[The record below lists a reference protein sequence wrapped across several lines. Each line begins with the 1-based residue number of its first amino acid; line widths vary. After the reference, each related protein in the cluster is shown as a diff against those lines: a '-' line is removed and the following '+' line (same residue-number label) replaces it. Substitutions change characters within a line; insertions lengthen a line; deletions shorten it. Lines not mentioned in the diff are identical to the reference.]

1 VGVSVHPQ
9 ARQVLDGM
17 AASGAPPLWE
27 LSPDDARAMVGA
39 NNALIPA
46 GPDVESVR
54 DIVIPS
60 QAGGM
65 PARVYSPSPAARGLV
80 LYFHGGG
87 WVVGTLD
94 GWDASVRGLAV
105 ASGCDVVSVDYRLAP
120 EHVFPAAADDAY
132 DALVWAASASGLAG
146 SPGQSGGRPIVVAGD
161 SAGGNLAAVSALR
174 ARDSGGPP
182 VALQVLVYPV
192 VDCDL
197 ERRSYRECDGDEL
210 ILNRRDMAWFWD
222 HYAADPAARSN
233 PYASPLRAPSLSGLP
248 PVYLVTAEHDPL
260 RDEGFAYADRLRAAR
275 TQVEHRHYGS
285 QIHGFFTFTGV
296 LDDADKAV
304 AEAGSAI
311 RSAVEG
317 S

>member
-9 ARQVLDGM
+9 AQQVLDGK
-17 AASGAPPLWE
+17 AASGVPPLWE
-27 LSPDDARAMVGA
+27 LSPDEGRAMVEA

-46 GPDVESVR
+46 GPDMESVR

-60 QAGGM
+60 QAGGV
-65 PARVYSPSPAARGLV
+65 PARVYSPSSAARGLV

-132 DALVWAASASGLAG
+132 DALVWAASASGLAA
-146 SPGQSGGRPIVVAGD
+146 GRPIVVAGD

-182 VALQVLVYPV
+182 IALQVLVYPV

-197 ERRSYRECDGDEL
+197 DRRSYHQYDGDEL
-210 ILNRRDMAWFWD
+210 ILNRKDMTWFWD
-222 HYAADPAARSN
+222 HYAPDPASRAN
-233 PYASPLRAPSLSGLP
+233 PYASPVRAPSLSGLP

-260 RDEGFAYADRLRAAR
+260 RDEGFAYADRLRAER
-275 TQVEHRHYGS
+275 VPVEHRHYGS
-285 QIHGFFTFTGV
+285 QIHAFFTFTGV

-304 AEAGSAI
+304 SEAGSAI

-317 S
+317 A

>member
-9 ARQVLDGM
+9 AQQVLDGK

-27 LSPDDARAMVGA
+27 LSPDEGRAMVEA
-39 NNALIPA
+39 DNAMISA

-54 DIVIPS
+54 DIVIPT

-65 PARVYSPSPAARGLV
+65 PARVYSPSPSAAGLV

-87 WVVGTLD
+87 WVVGSLD
-94 GWDASVRGLAV
+94 GWDSSVRGLAV

-132 DALVWAASASGLAG
+132 DALVWAASASGLAA
-146 SPGQSGGRPIVVAGD
+146 GRPIVVAGD

-174 ARDSGGPP
+174 ARDFGGPP
-182 VALQVLVYPV
+182 IALQVLVYPV

-197 ERRSYRECDGDEL
+197 DRRSYREYDGDEL
-210 ILNRRDMAWFWD
+210 ILNRRDMIWFWD
-222 HYAADPAARSN
+222 HYAPDPAARMN
-233 PYASPLRAPSLSGLP
+233 PYASPLRAPSLSRLP
-248 PVYLVTAEHDPL
+248 SAYLVTAEHDPL
-260 RDEGFAYADRLRAAR
+260 RDEGFAYADRLRDAR
-275 TQVEHRHYGS
+275 VPVEHRHYGS
-285 QIHGFFTFTGV
+285 QIHAFFTFTGV

-304 AEAGSAI
+304 AETGSAI
-311 RSAVEG
+311 RSAVKG

>member
-1 VGVSVHPQ
+1 MGVSVHPQ
-9 ARQVLDGM
+9 AQQILDGK

-27 LSPDDARAMVGA
+27 LSPDEGRAMVEA
-39 NNALIPA
+39 NNATIPA
-46 GPDVESVR
+46 GPDMESVR

-65 PARVYSPSPAARGLV
+65 PARLYSPSASAPGLV
-80 LYFHGGG
+80 VYFHGGG

-94 GWDASVRGLAV
+94 GWDASVRNLAA

-132 DALVWAASASGLAG
+132 DALVWAASAEGLAA
-146 SPGQSGGRPIVVAGD
+146 GRPIVIAGD

-174 ARDSGGPP
+174 ARDFGGPP
-182 VALQVLVYPV
+182 IALQVLVYPV

-197 ERRSYRECDGDEL
+197 DRRSYHEYGGDEL
-210 ILNRRDMAWFWD
+210 ILNRRDMVWFWD
-222 HYAADPAARSN
+222 HYAPDPATRAN
-233 PYASPLRAPSLSGLP
+233 PYASPLRASSLSGLP
-248 PVYLVTAEHDPL
+248 PAYVVTAEHDPL

-275 TQVEHRHYGS
+275 VPVEHRHYGS
-285 QIHGFFTFTGV
+285 QIHAFFTFTGV

-304 AEAGSAI
+304 TEAGSTI

>member
-9 ARQVLDGM
+9 AQQVLDGK
-17 AASGAPPLWE
+17 AAAGGPPLWE
-27 LSPDDARAMVGA
+27 LSPDEGRAMVDA
-39 NNALIPA
+39 TSRMIPA
-46 GPDVESVR
+46 GPDLESVH

-65 PARVYSPSPAARGLV
+65 TARVYSPSSSAPGLV

-87 WVVGTLD
+87 WVVGSLD

-132 DALVWAASASGLAG
+132 DALEWAASASGLA
-146 SPGQSGGRPIVVAGD
+146 GGRPIVVAGD

-182 VALQVLVYPV
+182 IALQVLVYPV
-192 VDCDL
+192 VDYDL
-197 ERRSYRECDGDEL
+197 DRRSYREYDGDEL
-210 ILNRRDMAWFWD
+210 IVNRRDMIWFWD
-222 HYAADPAARSN
+222 HYAPDPGTRVN
-233 PYASPLRAPSLSGLP
+233 PYASPLRASSLSGLP

-260 RDEGFAYADRLRAAR
+260 REEGFAYADRLRAAR
-275 TQVEHRHYGS
+275 VPVDHRHFGS
-285 QIHGFFTFTGV
+285 QIHGFFTFTGM

-311 RSAVEG
+311 RAAVEG
-317 S
+317 N

>member
-1 VGVSVHPQ
+1 MGVSVHPQ
-9 ARQVLDGM
+9 AQQVLDGK
-17 AASGAPPLWE
+17 AAAGAPPLWE
-27 LSPDDARAMVGA
+27 LSPDEGRAMVDA
-39 NNALIPA
+39 TSRMIPA
-46 GPDVESVR
+46 GPDLESVR

-60 QAGGM
+60 RAGGM
-65 PARVYSPSPAARGLV
+65 PARVYSPSSSAPGLV

-87 WVVGTLD
+87 WVVGSLD

-132 DALVWAASASGLAG
+132 DALEWAASASGLA
-146 SPGQSGGRPIVVAGD
+146 GGRPIVVAGD

-182 VALQVLVYPV
+182 IALQVLVYPV
-192 VDCDL
+192 VDYDL
-197 ERRSYRECDGDEL
+197 DRRSYREYDGDEL
-210 ILNRRDMAWFWD
+210 IVNRRDMIWFWD
-222 HYAADPAARSN
+222 HYAPDPGTRVN
-233 PYASPLRAPSLSGLP
+233 PYASPLRASSLSGLP

-260 RDEGFAYADRLRAAR
+260 REEGFAYADRLRAVR
-275 TQVEHRHYGS
+275 VPVDHRHFGS
-285 QIHGFFTFTGV
+285 QIHGFFTFTGM

-311 RSAVEG
+311 RAAVEG
-317 S
+317 N